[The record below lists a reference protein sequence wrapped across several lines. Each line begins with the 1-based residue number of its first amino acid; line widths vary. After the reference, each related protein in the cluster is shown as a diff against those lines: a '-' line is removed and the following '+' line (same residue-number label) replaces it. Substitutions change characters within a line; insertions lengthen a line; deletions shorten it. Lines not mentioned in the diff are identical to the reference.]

1 MENND
6 KEIEEQLKKCVSKE
20 GRQSFFLFAGA
31 GSGKTYSLVN
41 LLAHIKETWGNTLMS
56 ERRQVAVITY
66 TNAATDEIMR
76 RMDYSTLFHVSTIHS
91 FIWDVIKPFQI
102 DIKRYYLQR
111 LQNEM
116 DEISAKIANPRTRNV
131 KTYEEKYQSLLS
143 RKEEKE
149 RINKFVYNPNG
160 DNLDANSLNH
170 QDVIDIGAS
179 MIMEH
184 QILQKVIVQQYPFML
199 IDESQDTKSGLVDA
213 FFEIQGNHPNDFTLG
228 FIGDIKQR
236 IYMDGKAGIKNII
249 PKEWETPQK
258 KINYRCAKRI
268 VEVANKISVRI
279 DGSEQ
284 EPRENAPQGYA
295 RLFLKQIQDDM
306 DKEVIETQVRQKMRD
321 VTHDEGWNTDCKV
334 LTLEHHMAAVRL
346 GFADFYDLFAKIPK
360 YNMSFL
366 QGEMPEMS
374 LFSKNLFPL
383 LLKIKQ
389 NDEVGILNILKK
401 SSPLLEAVKDTDY
414 VNILKDIKQIV
425 DDIKNL
431 DIKSLKVESVV
442 EIIMTYKLFRLPVI
456 IIEAFNR
463 EDEICEED
471 SIEVQAWT
479 KAMKLPLYQLMAY
492 DDYVNERTSYAT
504 HQGVKG
510 LEFPRV
516 MVLIDDNE
524 AKGFLFSYDKLFEVS
539 PLSATDIKNH
549 GEGKENS
556 IDRTAR
562 LFYVICTR
570 AKESLAILMYT
581 SNPDKA
587 KGTAIKNNWFTENE
601 IDILT

>member
-1 MENND
+1 MRLVFLVVLFLD
-6 KEIEEQLKKCVSKE
+6 KINHLIE
-20 GRQSFFLFAGA
+20 
-31 GSGKTYSLVN
+31 
-41 LLAHIKETWGNTLMS
+41 
-56 ERRQVAVITY
+56 
-66 TNAATDEIMR
+66 
-76 RMDYSTLFHVSTIHS
+76 
-91 FIWDVIKPFQI
+91 
-102 DIKRYYLQR
+102 
-111 LQNEM
+111 
-116 DEISAKIANPRTRNV
+116 
-131 KTYEEKYQSLLS
+131 
-143 RKEEKE
+143 RKEAKEK
-149 RINKFVYNPNG
+149 IDKFIYNPNG
-160 DNLDANSLNH
+160 DNLKANSLNH
-170 QDVIDIGAS
+170 SDVIEIGTQ
-179 MIMEH
+179 MLQVNLLLQ
-184 QILQKVIVQQYPFML
+184 QIITQQYPFML

-213 FFEIQGNHPNDFTLG
+213 FFEIQGNHLNDFTLG

-236 IYMDGKAGIKNII
+236 IYMDGKVGIKNII

-334 LTLEHHMAAVRL
+334 LTLEHRMAAVRL
-346 GFADFYDLFAKIPK
+346 GFAHFYDLFAKIPK

-383 LLKIKQ
+383 LMKIKQ

-401 SSPLLEAVKDTDY
+401 SSPLLEAANDKDY

-431 DIKSLKVESVV
+431 DIKSLKVECVV
-442 EIIMTYKLFRLPVI
+442 ELIKSNNLFKLPVI
-456 IIEAFNR
+456 LIEAFNR

-471 SIEVQAWT
+471 PLEVQAWT
-479 KAMKLPLYQLMAY
+479 KAMKLPLSQLMAY

-562 LFYVICTR
+562 LFYVTCTR

-581 SNPDKA
+581 SNPEKA
-587 KGTAIKNNWFTENE
+587 KETAIKNNWFTDNE
-601 IDILT
+601 IDILI

>member
-1 MENND
+1 MESND
-6 KEIEEQLKKCVSKE
+6 EEIEEQLKKCVSKE
-20 GRQSFFLFAGA
+20 ERQSFFLFAGA

-41 LLAHIKETWGNTLMS
+41 LLAYIKETWGNTLMS

-213 FFEIQGNHPNDFTLG
+213 FFEIQGNYPNDFTLG

-249 PKEWETPQK
+249 PKEWQTPQK

-284 EPRENAPQGYA
+284 EPREDAPEGYA
-295 RLFLKQIQDDM
+295 RLFLKQIQDNM
-306 DKEVIETQVRQKMRD
+306 DKEVVEMQVRQKMRD
-321 VTHDEGWNTDCKV
+321 VTHDDGWNTDCKV
-334 LTLEHHMAAVRL
+334 LTLEHRMAAVRL

-401 SSPLLEAVKDTDY
+401 SSPLLEAANDKDY

-425 DDIKNL
+425 DDIKKL
-431 DIKSLKVESVV
+431 DIKSMKVESVV
-442 EIIMTYKLFRLPVI
+442 EIILTNKLFRLPVI

-471 SIEVQAWT
+471 SLEMQAWT
-479 KAMKLPLYQLMAY
+479 KAMKLPLSQLMAY
-492 DDYVNERTSYAT
+492 DDYVKERTSYAT

-549 GEGKENS
+549 GDGKENS

-562 LFYVICTR
+562 LFYVTCTR

-581 SNPDKA
+581 SNPAKA
-587 KGTAIKNNWFTENE
+587 KETAINNNWFTENE
-601 IDILT
+601 IEILS